1 MTARGKRGYGEPA
14 SSSHPES
21 ALLYL
26 SALLI
31 GIVAGLRAFTAP
43 AAVAWAAWL
52 GWLPVGESWAWFMGY
67 WITPWIFSV
76 PAAVELVNDQRPGTP
91 SRKAP
96 TQFGARL
103 AMGAL
108 SAATIGAAAAMT
120 VAGLVAG
127 VIGSVI
133 GTYGGY
139 EARKRLVAATGG
151 RDLPIALAE
160 DAVAIVGA
168 LLIVGFLS

>member
-1 MTARGKRGYGEPA
+1 
-14 SSSHPES
+14 
-21 ALLYL
+21 LLYL

-52 GWLPVGESWAWFMGY
+52 GWLPVADSWAWFMGH

-76 PAAVELVNDQRPGTP
+76 LSVVEFVNDQRPSTP

-103 AMGAL
+103 VMGAL
-108 SAATIGAAAAMT
+108 SGATIGAAAGMSI
-120 VAGLVAG
+120 AGLVAG
-127 VIGSVI
+127 LVGAVI
-133 GTYGGY
+133 GTLGGY

-151 RDLPIALAE
+151 RDLPIALVE
-160 DAVAIVGA
+160 DAVAVIGA
-168 LLIVGFLS
+168 LLIVRSLS